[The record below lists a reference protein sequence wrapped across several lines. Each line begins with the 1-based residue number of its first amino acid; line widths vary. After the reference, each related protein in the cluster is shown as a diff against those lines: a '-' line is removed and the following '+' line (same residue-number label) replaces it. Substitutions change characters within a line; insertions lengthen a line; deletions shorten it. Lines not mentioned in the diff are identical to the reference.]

1 MDRVGFYPAED
12 GLGGGVSEIVAQ
24 TTFQAFRD
32 AETEFRGTQLSVTW
46 L

>member
-1 MDRVGFYPAED
+1 MDRIGFYLAED
-12 GLGGGVSEIVAQ
+12 GLGGGISEVVAQ
-24 TTFQAFRD
+24 TPFQAFRD